1 MTKRLGLIS
10 WATGTL
16 MLAAVSACS
25 GNDADPPSSSP
36 SSSSSSPSESSGSAS
51 PTSPSEA
58 ASTAA
63 ESVVRDYFLVVDE
76 LRKRPGRP
84 LSSLRGVSTSGELS
98 AQQRLI
104 GSERER
110 GLRQIGDTRIADL
123 QVQAVNLDNADPQA
137 GKAPTVQVDVCWSVV
152 DVDVVDE
159 RGESVVSPSRPD
171 SGWIRFTVANYRWS
185 SNPDDGWRV
194 ASSQDLRQ
202 KPCAAS

>member
-1 MTKRLGLIS
+1 MKIRLGMIS

-25 GNDADPPSSSP
+25 GNDADPPSSSQ
-36 SSSSSSPSESSGSAS
+36 SSSSSLSESPTSAS

-58 ASTAA
+58 ASTGA
-63 ESVVRDYFLVVDE
+63 ESVVRDYFLVVDD
-76 LRKRPGRP
+76 LRQRPGRP
-84 LSSLRGVSTSGELS
+84 LSTLRAVSTSGELS

-123 QVQAVNLDNADPQA
+123 QVQAINLDNADPQA

-152 DVDVVDE
+152 DVDVVDA

-194 ASSQDLRQ
+194 ASSQDLRK

>member
-1 MTKRLGLIS
+1 MKIRLGMIS

-25 GNDADPPSSSP
+25 GNDADPPSSSQ
-36 SSSSSSPSESSGSAS
+36 SSSSSLSESPTSAS

-63 ESVVRDYFLVVDE
+63 ESVVRDYFLVVDD
-76 LRKRPGRP
+76 LRQRPGRP
-84 LSSLRGVSTSGELS
+84 LSTLRAVSTSGELS

-123 QVQAVNLDNADPQA
+123 QVQAINLDADPQA

-152 DVDVVDE
+152 DVDVVDA

-194 ASSQDLRQ
+194 ASSQDLRK

>member
-1 MTKRLGLIS
+1 MKIPLGMIS

-25 GNDADPPSSSP
+25 GNDADPPSSSQ
-36 SSSSSSPSESSGSAS
+36 SSSSSLSESPTSAS

-63 ESVVRDYFLVVDE
+63 ESVVRDYFLVVDD
-76 LRKRPGRP
+76 LRQRPGRP
-84 LSSLRGVSTSGELS
+84 LSTLRAVSTSGELS

-123 QVQAVNLDNADPQA
+123 QVQAINLDNADPQA

-152 DVDVVDE
+152 DVDVVDA

-194 ASSQDLRQ
+194 ASSQDLRK

>member
-1 MTKRLGLIS
+1 MKIRLGLIS
-10 WATGTL
+10 WATGMV

-25 GNDADPPSSSP
+25 GSDADPPSSSQ
-36 SSSSSSPSESSGSAS
+36 SSSSSLNESPTSAS

-63 ESVVRDYFLVVDE
+63 ASVVRMYFRVVDD
-76 LRKRPGRP
+76 LRQRPGRP
-84 LSSLRGVSTSGELS
+84 LSTLRAVSTSGELS

-123 QVQAVNLDNADPQA
+123 QVQAINLANADPQA

-152 DVDVVDE
+152 DVDVVDA

-171 SGWIRFTVANYRWS
+171 SGWIRFTVANYHWS
-185 SNPDDGWRV
+185 SNPDNGWRV
-194 ASSQDLRQ
+194 ASSQDLRK